1 MGRQLSI
8 EELEKHFDLTR
19 RKLARE
25 RAEILSTD
33 PLPEDFS
40 RDTYGFSYIRAERVG
55 LSVITNYLEDLSWLP
70 MRLDPKTE
78 AILGDKKA
86 MKKWLTGE
94 TSGQPSSENFG
105 NDFFHALTRIAMQY
119 GWQSAEFRTTT
130 LRIGRLSHDLSCLI
144 GLVYCGAWM
153 AENGI
158 AGVVVTDTE
167 DLELMAKEIS
177 TMMLSPEVSLFL
189 ARRGLLFHGKKEEK
203 KPAFPLFHVIENPNW
218 GDGPHTHPP
227 H

>member
-1 MGRQLSI
+1 MARQLSI
-8 EELEKHFDLTR
+8 EDLEKHFETTR
-19 RKLARE
+19 RTLSRE
-25 RAEILSTD
+25 RAEILSMA
-33 PLPEDFS
+33 PLSKDFS
-40 RDTYGFSYIRAERVG
+40 LDAYSFSYMRAERVG

-70 MRLDPKTE
+70 MRLDPKTD

-94 TSGQPSSENFG
+94 VEGQPSSKNFG
-105 NDFFHALTRIAMQY
+105 NDFFHALTRIAILH

-158 AGVVVTDTE
+158 AGVMVTDTE

-177 TMMLSPEVSLFL
+177 TMMLSPEVALFL
-189 ARRGLLFHGKKEEK
+189 ARRGLLFHATKESKK
-203 KPAFPLFHVIENPNW
+203 ATFPVFHVIENPNW
-218 GDGPHTHPP
+218 GEGPHMPP
-227 H
+227 GH